1 MAYDR
6 VKIFEQAKELVTK
19 HNLYFIEDIVALL
32 PISKPTFYDYFPI
45 DSNEVNE
52 LKALLEENRV
62 NTKVAMRKKW
72 NDSDNAT
79 LQMAL
84 MKLICNDNERKKLA
98 INYNDHTT
106 DGDKI
111 NLTPIFTNNAL
122 NNKLDNS
129 NDDDV

>member
-6 VKIFEQAKELVTK
+6 LELFKKAQLLITDK
-19 HNLYFIEDIVALL
+19 TLYFMEDVISFL
-32 PISKPTFYDYFPI
+32 PCSKSTFYEYFP
-45 DSNEVNE
+45 DGSDE
-52 LKALLEENRV
+52 LDNLKTLLEENRV

-129 NDDDV
+129 NDDDL